1 MGPNVSSRSRLV
13 ERKGESWGAY
23 VTSETER
30 DDEEAFVEEDV
41 GETRDRVDD
50 DDAFELLRALI
61 PKLGPRGDNR
71 G

>member
-1 MGPNVSSRSRLV
+1 V
-13 ERKGESWGAY
+13 Y

-50 DDAFELLRALI
+50 DDAFELLRALV
-61 PKLGPRGDNR
+61 PKLGPRGDNC